1 MRKSRE
7 LRKMRKERPE
17 SGGIGAKIFRYAVM
31 AIVLFI
37 SLYPILWVLISSFK
51 EKPGGLGLPEKWVF
65 DGYITIFT
73 ELDIQ
78 TYFFN
83 SIVITFVS
91 TLISVTVVAMAA
103 YVVARMEF
111 RGNALVTLMFST
123 TLFIPAISISFPIYR
138 LLGDLGLRDT
148 RIGVIFIYS
157 GLGIAVTYFI
167 LQSYFMSIP
176 KEMEEAARVDG
187 CGYVGTFVRI
197 ILPIA
202 KPGLATAAIMSFLNN
217 WNEFYFASLL
227 LKSPDKMTIPALLG
241 QFTSAYSRN
250 LNGMFSAIIVAV
262 VPTIIV
268 FCLLSETFVKSLTA
282 GAVKG

>member
-1 MRKSRE
+1 MRK
-7 LRKMRKERPE
+7 KQKEHAE
-17 SGGIGAKIFRYAVM
+17 SGSIGAKIFRYAIM

-73 ELDIQ
+73 KLDIQ
-78 TYFFN
+78 TYFLN
-83 SIVITFVS
+83 SIIITCVS
-91 TLISVTVVAMAA
+91 TLLSVTIVAMAA
-103 YVVARMEF
+103 YVVARMNF
-111 RGNALVTLMFST
+111 KGKGLITLMFST

-138 LLGDLGLRDT
+138 LLGELGLRDT

-176 KEMEEAARVDG
+176 KEMEEAARLDG
-187 CGYVGTFVRI
+187 CGYFGTFFRI

-202 KPGLATAAIMSFLNN
+202 KPGLATAAIMAFLNN
-217 WNEFYFASLL
+217 WNEYYFASLL
-227 LKSPDKMTIPALLG
+227 LKSPEKMTIPALLG

-268 FCLLSETFVKSLTA
+268 FCLLSETFVRSLTA

>member
-1 MRKSRE
+1 MRK
-7 LRKMRKERPE
+7 KQKEHAE
-17 SGGIGAKIFRYAVM
+17 SGSIGAKIFRYAIM

-73 ELDIQ
+73 KLDIQ
-78 TYFFN
+78 TYFLN
-83 SIVITFVS
+83 SIIITCVS
-91 TLISVTVVAMAA
+91 TLLSVTIVAMAA
-103 YVVARMEF
+103 YVVARMNF
-111 RGNALVTLMFST
+111 KGKGLITLMFST

-138 LLGDLGLRDT
+138 LLGELGLRDT

-187 CGYVGTFVRI
+187 CGYFGTFFRI

-202 KPGLATAAIMSFLNN
+202 KPGLATAAIMAFLNN
-217 WNEFYFASLL
+217 WNEYYFASLL
-227 LKSPDKMTIPALLG
+227 LKSPEKMTIPALLG

-268 FCLLSETFVKSLTA
+268 FCLLSETFVRSLTA
-282 GAVKG
+282 GSVKG

>member
-1 MRKSRE
+1 MRK
-7 LRKMRKERPE
+7 KQKEHAE
-17 SGGIGAKIFRYAVM
+17 SGSIGAKIFRYAIM

-73 ELDIQ
+73 KLDIQ
-78 TYFFN
+78 TYFLN
-83 SIVITFVS
+83 SIIITCVS
-91 TLISVTVVAMAA
+91 TLLSVTIVAMAA
-103 YVVARMEF
+103 YVVARMNF
-111 RGNALVTLMFST
+111 KGKGLITLMFST

-138 LLGDLGLRDT
+138 LLGELGLRDT
-148 RIGVIFIYS
+148 GIGVIFIYS

-187 CGYVGTFVRI
+187 CGYFGTFFRI

-202 KPGLATAAIMSFLNN
+202 KPGLATAAIMAFLNN
-217 WNEFYFASLL
+217 WNEYYFASLL
-227 LKSPDKMTIPALLG
+227 LKSPEKMTIPALLG

-268 FCLLSETFVKSLTA
+268 FCLLSETFVRSLTA

>member
-1 MRKSRE
+1 MRK
-7 LRKMRKERPE
+7 KQKEHAE
-17 SGGIGAKIFRYAVM
+17 SGSIGAKIFRYAIM

-73 ELDIQ
+73 KLDIQ
-78 TYFFN
+78 TYFLN
-83 SIVITFVS
+83 SIIITCVS
-91 TLISVTVVAMAA
+91 TLLSVTIVAMAA
-103 YVVARMEF
+103 YVVARMNF
-111 RGNALVTLMFST
+111 KGKGLITLMFST

-138 LLGDLGLRDT
+138 LLGELGLRDT

-187 CGYVGTFVRI
+187 CGYFGTFFRI

-202 KPGLATAAIMSFLNN
+202 KPGLATAAIMAFLNN
-217 WNEFYFASLL
+217 WNEYYFASLL
-227 LKSPDKMTIPALLG
+227 LKSPEKMTIPALLG

-268 FCLLSETFVKSLTA
+268 FCLLSETFVRSLTA
-282 GAVKG
+282 SAVKG

>member
-1 MRKSRE
+1 
-7 LRKMRKERPE
+7 
-17 SGGIGAKIFRYAVM
+17 
-31 AIVLFI
+31 
-37 SLYPILWVLISSFK
+37 
-51 EKPGGLGLPEKWVF
+51 
-65 DGYITIFT
+65 
-73 ELDIQ
+73 
-78 TYFFN
+78 
-83 SIVITFVS
+83 
-91 TLISVTVVAMAA
+91 
-103 YVVARMEF
+103 
-111 RGNALVTLMFST
+111 
-123 TLFIPAISISFPIYR
+123 
-138 LLGDLGLRDT
+138 
-148 RIGVIFIYS
+148 
-157 GLGIAVTYFI
+157 
-167 LQSYFMSIP
+167 MSIP

>member
-1 MRKSRE
+1 MRK
-7 LRKMRKERPE
+7 LRIKERPE
-17 SGGIGAKIFRYAVM
+17 SGSILARIFRYLIMLLVL
-31 AIVLFI
+31 IV
-37 SLYPILWVLISSFK
+37 SVYPILWVFISSFK
-51 EKPGGLGLPEKWVF
+51 KDPGGLGLPEEWVF

-73 ELDIQ
+73 KLDIHV
-78 TYFFN
+78 YFFN
-83 SIVITFVS
+83 SLVITCVS
-91 TLISVTVVAMAA
+91 MVISVTIVAMAA

-111 RGNALVTLMFST
+111 KGRGLVTLMFST
-123 TLFIPAISISFPIYR
+123 TLFIPSVAISFPIYR
-138 LLGDLGLRDT
+138 LLGDLGLKDT
-148 RIGVIFIYS
+148 RIGVILIYS

-176 KEMEEAARVDG
+176 REMEEAARVDG

-202 KPGLATAAIMSFLNN
+202 KPGISTAAIMSFLNN
-217 WNEFYFASLL
+217 WNEFYFASIL
-227 LKSPDKMTIPALLG
+227 LKSPEKMTIPALLG
-241 QFTSAYSRN
+241 QFTSAYSKN

-262 VPTIIV
+262 VPTIII

>member
-1 MRKSRE
+1 
-7 LRKMRKERPE
+7 L
-17 SGGIGAKIFRYAVM
+17 
-31 AIVLFI
+31 
-37 SLYPILWVLISSFK
+37 
-51 EKPGGLGLPEKWVF
+51 
-65 DGYITIFT
+65 
-73 ELDIQ
+73 
-78 TYFFN
+78 
-83 SIVITFVS
+83 
-91 TLISVTVVAMAA
+91 SVTIVAMAA
-103 YVVARMEF
+103 YVVARMNF
-111 RGNALVTLMFST
+111 KGKGLITLMFST

-138 LLGDLGLRDT
+138 LLGELGLRNT

-187 CGYVGTFVRI
+187 CGYFGTFFRI

-202 KPGLATAAIMSFLNN
+202 KPGLATAAIMAFLNN

-227 LKSPDKMTIPALLG
+227 LKSPEKMTIPALLG

-268 FCLLSETFVKSLTA
+268 FCLLSETFVRSLTA

>member
-37 SLYPILWVLISSFK
+37 SLYPIMWVLNSSYK

-111 RGNALVTLMFST
+111 RGKALVTLMFST

-176 KEMEEAARVDG
+176 KEMEEAARD
-187 CGYVGTFVRI
+187 
-197 ILPIA
+197 
-202 KPGLATAAIMSFLNN
+202 
-217 WNEFYFASLL
+217 EFYFASLL

>member
-1 MRKSRE
+1 MRK
-7 LRKMRKERPE
+7 KQKEHAE
-17 SGGIGAKIFRYAVM
+17 SGSIGAKIFRYAIM

-51 EKPGGLGLPEKWVF
+51 EKPGGLVLPEKWVF

-73 ELDIQ
+73 KLDIQ
-78 TYFFN
+78 TYFLN
-83 SIVITFVS
+83 SIIITCVS
-91 TLISVTVVAMAA
+91 TLLSVTIVAMAA
-103 YVVARMEF
+103 YVVARMNF
-111 RGNALVTLMFST
+111 KGKGLITLMFST

-138 LLGDLGLRDT
+138 LLGELGLRDT

-187 CGYVGTFVRI
+187 CGYFGTFFRI

-202 KPGLATAAIMSFLNN
+202 KPGLATAAIMAFLTN
-217 WNEFYFASLL
+217 WNEYYFASLL
-227 LKSPDKMTIPALLG
+227 LKSPEKMTIPALLG

-268 FCLLSETFVKSLTA
+268 FCLLSETFVRSLTA

>member
-1 MRKSRE
+1 MRK
-7 LRKMRKERPE
+7 KQKEHAE
-17 SGGIGAKIFRYAVM
+17 SGSIGAKIFRYAIM

-51 EKPGGLGLPEKWVF
+51 EKPGGLRLPEKWVF

-73 ELDIQ
+73 KLDIQ
-78 TYFFN
+78 TYFLN
-83 SIVITFVS
+83 SIIITCVS
-91 TLISVTVVAMAA
+91 TLLSVTIVAMAA
-103 YVVARMEF
+103 YVVARMNF
-111 RGNALVTLMFST
+111 KGKGLITLMFST

-138 LLGDLGLRDT
+138 LLGELGLRDT

-187 CGYVGTFVRI
+187 CGYFGTFFRI

-202 KPGLATAAIMSFLNN
+202 KPGLATAAIMAFLNN
-217 WNEFYFASLL
+217 WNEYYFASLL
-227 LKSPDKMTIPALLG
+227 LKSPEKMTIPALLG

-268 FCLLSETFVKSLTA
+268 FCLLSETFVRSLTA

>member
-1 MRKSRE
+1 
-7 LRKMRKERPE
+7 
-17 SGGIGAKIFRYAVM
+17 
-31 AIVLFI
+31 
-37 SLYPILWVLISSFK
+37 
-51 EKPGGLGLPEKWVF
+51 
-65 DGYITIFT
+65 
-73 ELDIQ
+73 
-78 TYFFN
+78 
-83 SIVITFVS
+83 
-91 TLISVTVVAMAA
+91 MAA
-103 YVVARMEF
+103 YVVARMNF
-111 RGNALVTLMFST
+111 RGKGLITLMFST

-138 LLGDLGLRDT
+138 LLGNLGLRDT

-202 KPGLATAAIMSFLNN
+202 RPGLATAAIMAFLNN
-217 WNEFYFASLL
+217 WNEFYFASIL
-227 LKSPDKMTIPALLG
+227 LKSPEKMTIPALLG

-262 VPTIIV
+262 VPTIII

>member
-1 MRKSRE
+1 MRK
-7 LRKMRKERPE
+7 KQKEHAE
-17 SGGIGAKIFRYAVM
+17 SGSIGAKKFRYAIM

-73 ELDIQ
+73 KLDIQ
-78 TYFFN
+78 TYFLN
-83 SIVITFVS
+83 SIIITCVS
-91 TLISVTVVAMAA
+91 TLLSVTIVAMAA
-103 YVVARMEF
+103 YVVARMNF
-111 RGNALVTLMFST
+111 KGKGLITLMFST

-138 LLGDLGLRDT
+138 LLGELGLRDT

-187 CGYVGTFVRI
+187 CGYFGTFFRI

-202 KPGLATAAIMSFLNN
+202 KPGLATAAIMAFLNN
-217 WNEFYFASLL
+217 WNEYYFASLL
-227 LKSPDKMTIPALLG
+227 LKSPEKMTIPALLG

-268 FCLLSETFVKSLTA
+268 FCLLSETFVRSLTA